1 MDILFPYPY
10 SPVEALTAKIT
21 LHRRSVC
28 LHRSAAAQIEA
39 DAGPADSRGAFLG
52 RRILKQ
58 ANMPQPGAGIAPF
71 DNCLVVRVS
80 EEADRLW
87 RSARR
92 TPRGERRGRQT
103 DPPTGI
109 ARSPHRGNEL

>member
-21 LHRRSVC
+21 LHRRSVR

-80 EEADRLW
+80 EEADRPS
-87 RSARR
+87 RSA
-92 TPRGERRGRQT
+92 PQGERRGRQT

-109 ARSPHRGNEL
+109 ARSPHRGIGM